1 MTQTWKASR
10 PKWYQSQGFRT
21 LLFLFPTLVLLGT
34 LFIIPIFMTVGYSM
48 TNLTLTGSASKAFE
62 FVGFRNFA
70 NMFQNPKFIIAMK
83 NTFIFLFFSAILGQM
98 VFGFLLASMMQH
110 KPVGFR
116 RFAGLS
122 VIVGWVT
129 PEVICAICFS
139 AFFAD
144 KGTLN
149 TIIRALGFKPVSWLV
164 TFPMASVIIANIWK
178 GCAYSMMMYQAA
190 LDNIPDELLEAARVD
205 GASPLTQLVR
215 IKIPLIKNTIATN
228 LVLITLATLGVF
240 SLIYTMT
247 AGGPSNKT
255 TTLSILM
262 YQEAFINYQLGY
274 GTAISMIILGIGIV
288 LSLCYLKLLQGERK
302 PRERRRVS

>member
-1 MTQTWKASR
+1 M
-10 PKWYQSQGFRT
+10 
-21 LLFLFPTLVLLGT
+21 
-34 LFIIPIFMTVGYSM
+34 
-48 TNLTLTGSASKAFE
+48 
-62 FVGFRNFA
+62 
-70 NMFQNPKFIIAMK
+70 
-83 NTFIFLFFSAILGQM
+83 
-98 VFGFLLASMMQH
+98 
-110 KPVGFR
+110 
-116 RFAGLS
+116 
-122 VIVGWVT
+122 
-129 PEVICAICFS
+129 
-139 AFFAD
+139 
-144 KGTLN
+144 
-149 TIIRALGFKPVSWLV
+149 
-164 TFPMASVIIANIWK
+164 
-178 GCAYSMMMYQAA
+178 
-190 LDNIPDELLEAARVD
+190 D

-302 PRERRRVS
+302 PRERRRAS